1 MEGRELQ
8 IGTLSL
14 HLPPS
19 IFPMNYFDFFGFP
32 VSFRVDES
40 ALRRVFLQNSKKYHP
55 DFHTLADE
63 AEQTRMLELST
74 LNNEAFKTLSDPD
87 RRMRYIL
94 EINGLLGEEDSQPSL
109 PQDFLMEMMDLNEM
123 LFELELDADAA
134 RYAVALQ
141 KTDDFEKG
149 LEAEIQPIVERWT
162 AEEGTAPLL
171 AVRDFFLKK
180 RYLLR
185 IRENLS
191 KFAPQSSG

>member
-1 MEGRELQ
+1 
-8 IGTLSL
+8 
-14 HLPPS
+14 
-19 IFPMNYFDFFGFP
+19 MNYFDFFGFP

>member
-1 MEGRELQ
+1 
-8 IGTLSL
+8 
-14 HLPPS
+14 
-19 IFPMNYFDFFGFP
+19 MNYFDFFGLP

-63 AEQTRMLELST
+63 TEQTRMLELST

-149 LEAEIQPIVERWT
+149 LEAEIQSIVERWT
-162 AEEGTAPLL
+162 AKEGTAPLL